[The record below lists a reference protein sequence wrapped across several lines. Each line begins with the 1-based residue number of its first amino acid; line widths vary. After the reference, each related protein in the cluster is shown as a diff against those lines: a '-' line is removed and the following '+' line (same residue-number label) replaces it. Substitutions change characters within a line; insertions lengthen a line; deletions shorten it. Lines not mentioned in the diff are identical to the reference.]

1 MTQACSGFGLAH
13 QENLSGGKYSKR
25 ELGRVG
31 VVVVVVVLVGGW
43 LLVLVLIG
51 GRVEAALGGGSC
63 TCCFLSPQPGQQRAG
78 GGGTECDS
86 SQLDSSLISN
96 RSKLSQLNST
106 SLPGKT
112 TWSASRGCRCGVTCV
127 SDKLQCRDC
136 RATARWRALLE

>member
-1 MTQACSGFGLAH
+1 MLPLVLTQACSGFGLAH

-96 RSKLSQLNST
+96 RSKLSQLAHKSARKDN
-106 SLPGKT
+106 LECKPGLSV
-112 TWSASRGCRCGVTCV
+112 WCDLC
-127 SDKLQCRDC
+127 
-136 RATARWRALLE
+136 E

>member
-1 MTQACSGFGLAH
+1 M
-13 QENLSGGKYSKR
+13 
-25 ELGRVG
+25 
-31 VVVVVVVLVGGW
+31 VVVLVGGW

-96 RSKLSQLNST
+96 RSKLSQLAH
-106 SLPGKT
+106 K
-112 TWSASRGCRCGVTCV
+112 SARK
-127 SDKLQCRDC
+127 DN
-136 RATARWRALLE
+136 LECKQVCKSVWCDLCE